1 MNWMW
6 CSDLHLVTASEIV
19 RATNWRSEL
28 LYDTLSRIKNDTC
41 AVECLSRIA
50 HI

>member
-1 MNWMW
+1 MNWMR
-6 CSDLHLVTASEIV
+6 CSDLHGYGERNSE
-19 RATNWRSEL
+19 SHEL
-28 LYDTLSRIKNDTC
+28 AFGAPNNTLSRIKNDTC